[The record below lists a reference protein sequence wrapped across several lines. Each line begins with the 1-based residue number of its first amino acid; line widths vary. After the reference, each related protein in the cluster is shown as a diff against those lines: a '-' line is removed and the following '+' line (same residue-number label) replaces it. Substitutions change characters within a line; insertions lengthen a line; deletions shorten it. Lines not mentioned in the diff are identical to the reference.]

1 MLQVKRAL
9 EAEAQHCSAVH
20 DFRAEHVSADNAMHN
35 ELHLCSTCRVAALC
49 TLKKKNGRPGE
60 GAKVSA
66 QIAKGHDPS
75 QKTKPDKTTPDLE
88 KNKN

>member
-1 MLQVKRAL
+1 
-9 EAEAQHCSAVH
+9 
-20 DFRAEHVSADNAMHN
+20 
-35 ELHLCSTCRVAALC
+35 VAALC

>member
-1 MLQVKRAL
+1 
-9 EAEAQHCSAVH
+9 
-20 DFRAEHVSADNAMHN
+20 
-35 ELHLCSTCRVAALC
+35 VAALC

-75 QKTKPDKTTPDLE
+75 QKKPDKTTPDLE
-88 KNKN
+88 KIKIEKNMPDLEKNKN